1 MSDGIQ
7 KIKEGC
13 LVVALSLVYFGHFLG
28 SFSTTTNFSVENNYS
43 SSVDFVKLLE

>member
-13 LVVALSLVYFGHFLG
+13 LVVALSLVCHFLG